1 MSTLILIAQ
10 ARPDNCNTRIPI
22 YTKGGTSGLLGRSN
36 HLNLSRHIFI
46 VFLPSRR
53 QFYGMKTAV
62 TLDPTNR
69 IVLTKAIRQAAGI
82 PEGATLSL
90 SAAPGVILLS
100 PEPKR
105 AKIVKKG
112 KIKVLYGNPP
122 TAPVQDDVN
131 ESRR

>member
-1 MSTLILIAQ
+1 MFIA
-10 ARPDNCNTRIPI
+10 AHLD
-22 YTKGGTSGLLGRSN
+22 TKERFLDC
-36 HLNLSRHIFI
+36 HLPRRRH
-46 VFLPSRR
+46 
-53 QFYGMKTAV
+53 FYGMKTAV

-82 PEGATLSL
+82 PEGATLTL
-90 SAAPGVILLS
+90 SATPGVILLS

-112 KIKVLYGNPP
+112 KIKILYGNPP